1 MGRCLGAAPNTRSA
15 VVRHN
20 TVYRVTPG
28 SPESL
33 EGRNSASTCP
43 NGTSEES
50 NGIYSK
56 IRCQWSGRSIKTEL
70 RQGRYG
76 RLNPQGP

>member
-1 MGRCLGAAPNTRSA
+1 MGRCLGAAPNTGSA

-20 TVYRVTPG
+20 TVLRVMPG

-50 NGIYSK
+50 IGIYSK
-56 IRCQWSGRSIKTEL
+56 SRCQWSGRLIKKNSSDEGD
-70 RQGRYG
+70 RAD
-76 RLNPQGP
+76 